1 MKNIIAYSMEKLYK
15 DLEEADELFLS
26 SGMKDMELY
35 EKQLAEAARKA
46 AAEHMAALYSDMDR
60 MLCEDI
66 SRAEK
71 YTIQRH
77 DKRQLVT
84 TVGPVC
90 FTHMLFRSRKDG
102 TCHYLLDEWM
112 ELDAHERLSRR
123 AEAEVLAEAVK
134 TSYASAARVLG
145 EDSLISKTAVMDK
158 VHGIQTELPFPKPE
172 KKKCVEY
179 LYVEAD
185 EDHIHKQKKNG
196 TEKKGSMIGKLL
208 YLYEGQEQKD
218 GRKELK
224 NVFYLGGLFSGG
236 EANRHMFERMQEYID
251 TNYESRYL
259 NAVYISGDGGAWIK
273 AGTEY
278 IENYK

>member
-1 MKNIIAYSMEKLYK
+1 MASIATILAMTPDIILM
-15 DLEEADELFLS
+15 DEPSIALDPRNRRSLIHILNDFEHLWR
-26 SGMKDMELY
+26 L
-35 EKQLAEAARKA
+35 ARKA

-77 DKRQLVT
+77 DERQLLT

-90 FTHMLFRSRKDG
+90 FTHTLFRSCKDG

-112 ELDAHERLSRR
+112 ELDAHERLSSR

-158 VHGIQTELPFPKPE
+158 VHGIQTELPLPE
-172 KKKCVEY
+172 AGEEKWWNTFM
-179 LYVEAD
+179 LRQTR
-185 EDHIHKQKKNG
+185 ITSTSRRKNG
-196 TEKKGSMIGKLL
+196 TEKKGSIIGKLL

-218 GRKELK
+218 GGR
-224 NVFYLGGLFSGG
+224 N
-236 EANRHMFERMQEYID
+236 
-251 TNYESRYL
+251 
-259 NAVYISGDGGAWIK
+259 
-273 AGTEY
+273 
-278 IENYK
+278 

>member
-1 MKNIIAYSMEKLYK
+1 M
-15 DLEEADELFLS
+15 EEADELFLS

-77 DKRQLVT
+77 DKRQLLT

-90 FTHMLFRSRKDG
+90 FTHTLFRSRKDG

-112 ELDAHERLSRR
+112 ELDAHERLSSR
-123 AEAEVLAEAVK
+123 AEAEVLAEAIK

-185 EDHIHKQKKNG
+185 EDHIHKQEKNG
-196 TEKKGSMIGKLL
+196 TEKKGSIIGKLL

-224 NVFYLGGLFSGG
+224 NVF
-236 EANRHMFERMQEYID
+236 
-251 TNYESRYL
+251 
-259 NAVYISGDGGAWIK
+259 
-273 AGTEY
+273 
-278 IENYK
+278 

>member
-1 MKNIIAYSMEKLYK
+1 M
-15 DLEEADELFLS
+15 
-26 SGMKDMELY
+26 
-35 EKQLAEAARKA
+35 A

-77 DKRQLVT
+77 DERQLLT

-90 FTHMLFRSRKDG
+90 FTHTLFRSRKDG

-112 ELDAHERLSRR
+112 ELDAHERLSSR

-185 EDHIHKQKKNG
+185 EDHIHKQEKNG

-208 YLYEGQEQKD
+208 YLYEGQEKKD

-224 NVFYLGGLFSGG
+224 NVFYLGGLCSGG
-236 EANRHMFERMQEYID
+236 EANRHLFERMPGIHRHELR
-251 TNYESRYL
+251 EPVSECG
-259 NAVYISGDGGAWIK
+259 VYQWRWEEHGSKQGA
-273 AGTEY
+273 EY
-278 IENYK
+278 IEKGVPVLDKFHMMKYINKTANQMLDEAGGSQRTAVEGPV

>member
-77 DKRQLVT
+77 DERRLLT

-90 FTHMLFRSRKDG
+90 FTHTLFRSRKDG

-112 ELDAHERLSRR
+112 ELDAHERLSSR

-185 EDHIHKQKKNG
+185 EDHIHKQEKNG

-208 YLYEGQEQKD
+208 YLYERQEKKD

-224 NVFYLGGLFSGG
+224 NVFYLGGLCSGG
-236 EANRHMFERMQEYID
+236 EANRHLFERMQEYID
-251 TNYESRYL
+251 TKL
-259 NAVYISGDGGAWIK
+259 
-273 AGTEY
+273 
-278 IENYK
+278 

>member
-1 MKNIIAYSMEKLYK
+1 MHWNLKFQVS
-15 DLEEADELFLS
+15 EADELFLS

-77 DKRQLVT
+77 DERQLLT

-90 FTHMLFRSRKDG
+90 FTHTLFRSRKDG

-112 ELDAHERLSRR
+112 ELDAHERLSSR
-123 AEAEVLAEAVK
+123 AEAEVRAEAVK

-185 EDHIHKQKKNG
+185 EDHIHKQEKNG
-196 TEKKGSMIGKLL
+196 T
-208 YLYEGQEQKD
+208 
-218 GRKELK
+218 
-224 NVFYLGGLFSGG
+224 
-236 EANRHMFERMQEYID
+236 
-251 TNYESRYL
+251 
-259 NAVYISGDGGAWIK
+259 
-273 AGTEY
+273 
-278 IENYK
+278 

>member
-77 DKRQLVT
+77 DERQLLT

-90 FTHMLFRSRKDG
+90 FTHTLFRSCKDG

-112 ELDAHERLSRR
+112 ELDAHERLSSR

-145 EDSLISKTAVMDK
+145 EDSLISKTAIMDK

-185 EDHIHKQKKNG
+185 EDHIHKQEKNG

-208 YLYEGQEQKD
+208 YLYEGQEKKD

-224 NVFYLGGLFSGG
+224 NVFYLGGLCSGG
-236 EANRHMFERMQEYID
+236 EANRHLFERMQEYID
-251 TNYESRYL
+251 TNYG
-259 NAVYISGDGGAWIK
+259 I
-273 AGTEY
+273 
-278 IENYK
+278 